1 MGADERRASDAE
13 RRVIE
18 ALHAVAAG
26 EAEAQDVASELRSSG
41 IDAAEVILEVVA
53 RGSRARAA
61 KGGHRN
67 DITRVLARDEPGESL
82 RR

>member
-26 EAEAQDVASELRSSG
+26 EAEAQDVASELRADRTTSQACR
-41 IDAAEVILEVVA
+41 I
-53 RGSRARAA
+53 R
-61 KGGHRN
+61 
-67 DITRVLARDEPGESL
+67 PG
-82 RR
+82 